1 MSLYDYSSDG
11 QDPKVI
17 QKVLGRLR
25 GLLLPDEKINY
36 VAIQKKPGLNL
47 FADAIVMA
55 DQHLFLCEQTKMGLD
70 IVVEVLPWDSIQT
83 INLIPENQ
91 SYTIKVAPKNSDTTF
106 IIDYIPFIQGEKIK
120 ELIQA
125 TFFKAAEKTA
135 SEDVKPD
142 LPKPVLPIKEE
153 PRQEIIPVPE
163 NPVLETPI
171 QETPIQEA
179 SEQEDP
185 RSNKEFLEPEIREVD
200 MEEQALPDPKIKR
213 LESLYYR
220 QLITKKEFEDRCS
233 MLIHYEK

>member
-153 PRQEIIPVPE
+153 PRQEVIPVPE

-171 QETPIQEA
+171 QET

-185 RSNKEFLEPEIREVD
+185 RSNKEFLQPEIREVN